1 MKYLITGGAG
11 NIACQFTHRLP
22 EDAQVILTDVA
33 DAPFSEVTPNA
44 VYRKLDVTCEQ
55 SVLDAFVEVQPDVV
69 LHFAS

>member
-33 DAPFSEVTPNA
+33 DAPFQ
-44 VYRKLDVTCEQ
+44 K
-55 SVLDAFVEVQPDVV
+55 
-69 LHFAS
+69 